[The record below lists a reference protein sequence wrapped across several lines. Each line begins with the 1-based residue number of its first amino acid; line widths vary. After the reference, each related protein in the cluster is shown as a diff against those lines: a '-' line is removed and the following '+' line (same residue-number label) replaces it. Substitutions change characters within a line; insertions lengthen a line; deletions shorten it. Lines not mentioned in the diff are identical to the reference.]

1 MLTWYWCLMILWR
14 TENLLYSKLGYT
26 GQSANSLLTVVNV
39 SLFDLSDSERFQ
51 NLQLF
56 EYQSPLLS
64 NQFLK
69 NVFMYVAPNIFI
81 FYSWHMIWLAI
92 PDLNPKV
99 SPTYCSLH
107 FLQVT
112 RYDLSSFVFAF
123 FYVTIKV
130 FTFVFKY
137 S

>member
-1 MLTWYWCLMILWR
+1 MILVFNDFVKDR
-14 TENLLYSKLGYT
+14 KYFYSNLGYT
-26 GQSANSLLTVVNV
+26 GESANSLLTVVYV

-64 NQFLK
+64 NQFLD

-81 FYSWHMIWLAI
+81 FYWRHMIWLATL
-92 PDLNPKV
+92 DLNPKV
-99 SPTYCSLH
+99 SLTPCSLH

-112 RYDLSSFVFAF
+112 RYDLSSFVFPF